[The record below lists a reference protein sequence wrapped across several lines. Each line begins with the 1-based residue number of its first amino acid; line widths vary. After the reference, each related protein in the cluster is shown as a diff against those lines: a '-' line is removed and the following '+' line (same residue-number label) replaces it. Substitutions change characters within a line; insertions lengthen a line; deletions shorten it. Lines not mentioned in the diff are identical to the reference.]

1 MAYDTDATEFRHL
14 RDDIIHSC
22 EEYVRFA
29 MDVHIEA
36 LVALTVDGAAT
47 TTVHIDE
54 HVAKALV
61 SADWHTKAVRGT
73 DTRGRRR
80 SRWPSRSR
88 RGRGRATGTVRAV
101 SPSSTRA
108 SPREQLVARRQL
120 ATSAPQS
127 TSVESRDQNSLHYA
141 YTQEASTA
149 VVQITGRHASLIP
162 VSSL

>member
-1 MAYDTDATEFRHL
+1 VKSTLDLPWMFISKHL
-14 RDDIIHSC
+14 
-22 EEYVRFA
+22 
-29 MDVHIEA
+29 
-36 LVALTVDGAAT
+36 LLLLLTVPRRLLSILMNT
-47 TTVHIDE
+47 WRRHKI
-54 HVAKALV
+54 V

-80 SRWPSRSR
+80 SRGPSRSR

-101 SPSSTRA
+101 SPSSTRT

-162 VSSL
+162 VSSLQ